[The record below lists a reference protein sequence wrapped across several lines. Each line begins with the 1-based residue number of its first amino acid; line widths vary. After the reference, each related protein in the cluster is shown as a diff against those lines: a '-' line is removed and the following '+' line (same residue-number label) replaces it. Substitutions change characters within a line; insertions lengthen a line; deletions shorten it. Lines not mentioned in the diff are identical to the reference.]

1 MSQRQARRSAFT
13 NGEVVFSG
21 NVASKKIDELKDI
34 CWALA
39 ASEEGTKDAL
49 IATIKTRLADP
60 AIQNSLKFS
69 GLYFGR
75 RLTANDENAP
85 PPPPHQSPPTRCL
98 DPPLASMPSSTSAP
112 TSHLPAL
119 PPPSFYHSA
128 PMPPLPSISS
138 QSYRPYFPLQPT
150 SHTHSNTYS
159 NIPSTSSSV
168 HPRQLIDKLS
178 TLPPSHFYTQ

>member
-1 MSQRQARRSAFT
+1 MASAAILWSEQLSIARNHQEMRTQR
-13 NGEVVFSG
+13 G
-21 NVASKKIDELKDI
+21 LKRN
-34 CWALA
+34 ALA
-39 ASEEGTKDAL
+39 KPLNGFTRTQPEQLQLLRGSSWSIIIIFA
-49 IATIKTRLADP
+49 IATLIIT
-60 AIQNSLKFS
+60 SLS
-69 GLYFGR
+69 AER
-75 RLTANDENAP
+75 MNT
-85 PPPPHQSPPTRCL
+85 
-98 DPPLASMPSSTSAP
+98 SSYSLMQK
-112 TSHLPAL
+112 SKL
-119 PPPSFYHSA
+119 YHSA